1 MTLQPLLTWMNEH
14 QASDL
19 HLKLGAPPVF
29 RIHGRLAPQ
38 PDGQALTV
46 EALDRM
52 LEEVTTPEQRAAF
65 EQSHELD
72 FSHEVSQQARYR
84 VNVAYQRGS
93 VSLSLRRI
101 DLQVPTLEELALP
114 EVCGQLALKRQGLVL
129 VTGPTGSGKSTTLA
143 AMIEHINQKEA
154 RRIVTIEDPIEYIY
168 RDAASLITQREVGR
182 DTQGFAI
189 ATRQALR
196 QDPDVILVGEMRDQ
210 DTMAACLTAAETG
223 HLVMSTLHTNSGPQT
238 IDRIVDSF
246 PAHQQGQIRMQLS
259 LTLEG
264 VLSQALLTRLDGN
277 GRLPVLEVMLAT
289 SAIRNL
295 IREGKT
301 HQMATVIESSRQ
313 AGMQTMDQALETLYR
328 RGMVSIDGALAQA
341 RDADALQASL
351 ARG

>member
-1 MTLQPLLTWMNEH
+1 
-14 QASDL
+14 
-19 HLKLGAPPVF
+19 
-29 RIHGRLAPQ
+29 
-38 PDGQALTV
+38 
-46 EALDRM
+46 
-52 LEEVTTPEQRAAF
+52 
-65 EQSHELD
+65 
-72 FSHEVSQQARYR
+72 
-84 VNVAYQRGS
+84 
-93 VSLSLRRI
+93 
-101 DLQVPTLEELALP
+101 
-114 EVCGQLALKRQGLVL
+114 
-129 VTGPTGSGKSTTLA
+129 
-143 AMIEHINQKEA
+143 
-154 RRIVTIEDPIEYIY
+154 
-168 RDAASLITQREVGR
+168 
-182 DTQGFAI
+182 
-189 ATRQALR
+189 
-196 QDPDVILVGEMRDQ
+196 
-210 DTMAACLTAAETG
+210 MAACLTAAETG